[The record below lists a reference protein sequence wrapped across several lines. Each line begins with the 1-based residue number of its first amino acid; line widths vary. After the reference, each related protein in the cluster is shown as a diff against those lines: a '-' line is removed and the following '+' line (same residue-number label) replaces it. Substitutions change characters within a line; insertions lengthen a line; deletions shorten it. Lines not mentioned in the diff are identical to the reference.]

1 MGASLGDFRTSMLQ
15 DFDKHRPPE
24 IDAIVGAVVEI
35 GRATGTPMPVS
46 ESVLALVEQKARGMG
61 LY

>member
-1 MGASLGDFRTSMLQ
+1 
-15 DFDKHRPPE
+15 
-24 IDAIVGAVVEI
+24 VEI

-46 ESVLALVEQKARGMG
+46 ESILALVEQKARGMG